1 MKYQQEMPTLNSLV
15 AERLRWSI
23 EYKGGAK
30 PTFAPYQD
38 YKENRLSEQW
48 RASAAIEKF
57 CEYVLYLERELLR
70 VDKFDEAEWDR
81 ERIQSEDNLIDAAG
95 KLFALMGCASFSA
108 PICNGTRV
116 LKVSTEEVISEATN

>member
-1 MKYQQEMPTLNSLV
+1 MSSGLV
-15 AERLRWSI
+15 AERLRWSDEFKRGARPHFLAYE
-23 EYKGGAK
+23 EYKI
-30 PTFAPYQD
+30 
-38 YKENRLSEQW
+38 NRLSESW
-48 RASAAIEKF
+48 RASRTMENF
-57 CEYVLYLERELLR
+57 FEYVLYLERELLR

-116 LKVSTEEVISEATN
+116 LKVSTEEVISETTD